1 MPRGTLIILDRTIDP
16 VAPLLH
22 EFTYQ
27 AMVADLLNVEEA
39 ANGLKYTYE
48 YIQEDGTSKDQE
60 AALNDQDAVYTSIRH
75 MHIAITTEQL
85 IDDFN
90 KFMSENASGT
100 GSGQVLEKDSFSL
113 LTDLFYRQA
122 SVKSLHDMKNMI
134 ANLPQYQE
142 MKTKVLVT
150 RTKHTRSL
158 NTFTTVFGTYDDR

>member
-60 AALNDQDAVYTSIRH
+60 AVLNDQDAVYTSIRH

-100 GSGQVLEKDSFSL
+100 GSGQVLDKDSFSL
-113 LTDLFYRQA
+113 LTDL
-122 SVKSLHDMKNMI
+122 
-134 ANLPQYQE
+134 NL
-142 MKTKVLVT
+142 L
-150 RTKHTRSL
+150 
-158 NTFTTVFGTYDDR
+158 